1 MPASA
6 LAPAT
11 PSRAFRIPYLRW
23 WIGGLLLIASILNYV
38 DRQALSIL
46 APTIQSELA
55 ISDVQYGNIVSWF
68 LAAYTVAFLLS
79 GRLVDLVGTRLG
91 LALFVGWWS
100 VANAL
105 TGLAN
110 SVASLGFFRFL
121 LGLGEAGG
129 YTTSPKVVAEWF
141 PAKERGIAV
150 GLYSVGGALGAT
162 IAPLLVIGLAAQF
175 GWRSVFFVT
184 GAFGVLFAVFWFW
197 FFQRPQTHP
206 RLADAERAHIF
217 AGQESAA
224 AIAAA
229 PALSTM
235 QAWQRIFR
243 SPAIWALMFA
253 RLLTDPVWYFYQFW
267 MAKYL
272 HAERGFDQKE
282 LASMWLIFVAADIGF
297 LISGFISAWFIKRGA
312 TPVHSR
318 RRVLLFCAA
327 LVPAGALVP
336 LMTTSPAVFAVS
348 MVVVFAHAA
357 WLTALTTYLVDLIPR
372 TILGTAIGFIG
383 AGSALGGIFMN
394 QSVPWVIANYS
405 YAPCFYAM
413 IAVHPLALGLIYRFA
428 RQPVVLAA

>member
-1 MPASA
+1 MST
-6 LAPAT
+6 APADSPRT
-11 PSRAFRIPYLRW
+11 FRIPYLRW

-55 ISDVQYGNIVSWF
+55 ITDAQYGNIVSLF
-68 LAAYTVAFLLS
+68 LVAYVIAYLLS
-79 GRLVDLVGTRLG
+79 GRLVDLLGTRLS

-100 VANAL
+100 IANTL
-105 TGLAN
+105 TGFAN

-129 YTTSPKVVAEWF
+129 YTASPKVVAEWF
-141 PAKERGIAV
+141 PARERGIAV

-162 IAPLLVIGLAAQF
+162 LAPLLVIGLAAQF

-184 GAFGVLFAVFWFW
+184 GIFGIFFASFWFW

-206 RLADAERAHIF
+206 RLSDAERAHIF

-229 PALSTM
+229 PTFSTM

-272 HAERGFDQKE
+272 HAERGFEQKE
-282 LASMWLIFVAADIGF
+282 LASLWLIFVAADIGF
-297 LISGFISAWFIKRGA
+297 LLSGFISAWFIKRGA
-312 TPVHSR
+312 TPVRSR
-318 RRVLLFCAA
+318 RRVLMFCAA

-336 LMTTSPAVFAVS
+336 LMPSSPAVFAVS

-372 TILGTAIGFIG
+372 SVLGTAIGFIG

-394 QSVPWVIANYS
+394 QSVPWVIANFS

-413 IAVHPLALGLIYRFA
+413 IVVHPLAFALILGFA
-428 RQPVVLAA
+428 KKPVVISP